1 MPIDITMP
9 RLSDT
14 MEQGTIVKWHVAQ
27 GDTVESG
34 DVLADVE
41 TDKATMEMQA
51 YDDGTVASIAVS
63 EGQPVAIGTV
73 VAILAEEDED
83 PSSVSSASET
93 EAPAPAVEAPS
104 EAPEPAS
111 PPAPAAVPAPAPAAP
126 APAAPRAEAA
136 KTRAGH
142 VRISPVARRLAEEHG
157 VDISTLQGSGP
168 MGRIVKR
175 DVLTAVGATRETAA
189 SVPPS
194 AASAAA
200 TTSTPAAPARP
211 AAVVQA
217 TAVSRAANESTE
229 LASPGGFGL
238 QTRSEPLSNMR
249 QVIASRLV
257 ESKQTIPHYQ
267 VSMVFNMDP
276 MVEMRATLNEQL
288 KPHGVKLTFND
299 LVLRCCALAMY
310 TNPLMNASW
319 GGDHIDYH
327 GDVNVGVAVSLPPER
342 GGGLVVATI
351 RNADRKSLRAIS
363 EETHVLVD
371 KARTKGLT
379 VDEMGDATFTI
390 SNLGMYGV
398 DNFTAIINP
407 PNSAI
412 LALGA
417 IQQKPVVRDGQV
429 VVGHEMSVTLSNDH
443 RVVDGATAAEYLVTL
458 KDLIENPGMALV

>member
-51 YDDGTVASIAVS
+51 YDDGTITSIAVP
-63 EGQPVAIGTV
+63 EGQPVEIGTV
-73 VAILAEEDED
+73 VAVMVEEGEDAE
-83 PSSVSSASET
+83 AT
-93 EAPAPAVEAPS
+93 PAPAAAPAPS
-104 EAPEPAS
+104 EAPAATDTD
-111 PPAPAAVPAPAPAAP
+111 APAAAEDTAPEPPAAP
-126 APAAPRAEAA
+126 AAAPTSPAASHAEAP

-142 VRISPVARRLAEEHG
+142 IRISPVARRLAEEHG
-157 VDISTLQGSGP
+157 VDITTLQGSGP

-175 DVLTAVGATRETAA
+175 DVLSAVGATQETTA

-194 AASAAA
+194 AAPGAPPAPA
-200 TTSTPAAPARP
+200 TTPPAV
-211 AAVVQA
+211 VVQA
-217 TAVSRAANESTE
+217 TPVSRAAETKPTD
-229 LASPGGFGL
+229 LAVSSGFGL
-238 QTRSEPLSNMR
+238 QSHSEPLSNIR

-267 VSMVFNMDP
+267 VSMAFDMDP
-276 MVEMRATLNEQL
+276 MVEMRTTLNAQL
-288 KPHGVKLTFND
+288 KSHGVKLTFND

-379 VDEMGDATFTI
+379 VDEMSDATFTI

>member
-1 MPIDITMP
+1 
-9 RLSDT
+9 
-14 MEQGTIVKWHVAQ
+14 
-27 GDTVESG
+27 
-34 DVLADVE
+34 
-41 TDKATMEMQA
+41 MQA
-51 YDDGTVASIAVS
+51 YDDGTITNINVS

-73 VAILAEEDED
+73 VAMMVEEGED
-83 PSSVSSASET
+83 VDA
-93 EAPAPAVEAPS
+93 AAD
-104 EAPEPAS
+104 
-111 PPAPAAVPAPAPAAP
+111 APAAEPAAPVQEPPADEPTPAADPAPEVIEQPVATAPAA
-126 APAAPRAEAA
+126 R
-136 KTRAGH
+136 TRAGH

-157 VDISTLQGSGP
+157 VDVSSLQGSGP

-175 DVLTAVGATRETAA
+175 DVLAAVGAVRETAA

-194 AASAAA
+194 A
-200 TTSTPAAPARP
+200 TSTPPLAPPAPAP
-211 AAVVQA
+211 VVQA
-217 TAVSRAANESTE
+217 TPVSAAPAGDGGE
-229 LASPGGFGL
+229 LARPGGFGL
-238 QTRSEPLSNMR
+238 QSRSEPLSNMR

-257 ESKQTIPHYQ
+257 ESKQTVPHYQ
-267 VSMVFNMDP
+267 VSMVFDMDP
-276 MVEMRATLNEQL
+276 MVEMRTTLNEQL
-288 KPHGVKLTFND
+288 KSHGVKLTFND

-319 GGDHIDYH
+319 GGDRIDYH
-327 GDVNVGVAVSLPPER
+327 GDVNVGVAVSLSPER

-363 EETHVLVD
+363 EETHFLVD
-371 KARTKGLT
+371 KARNKGLT
-379 VDEMGDATFTI
+379 VDEMADATFTI

-458 KDLIENPGMALV
+458 KNLIENPGMALV

>member
-1 MPIDITMP
+1 MPIEITMP

-51 YDDGTVASIAVS
+51 YDDGTITDISVS
-63 EGQPVAIGTV
+63 EGQPVSIGTV
-73 VAILAEEDED
+73 VAMMVEEGEEVGEVAEA
-83 PSSVSSASET
+83 SS
-93 EAPAPAVEAPS
+93 
-104 EAPEPAS
+104 
-111 PPAPAAVPAPAPAAP
+111 APAAEPTPTPAPAPASASP
-126 APAAPRAEAA
+126 PAAAPAASVPSESTARAMPAA
-136 KTRAGH
+136 RTRSGQ

-157 VDISTLQGSGP
+157 VDVASLQGSGP

-175 DVLTAVGATRETAA
+175 DVLGAVGAVRETAA

-194 AASAAA
+194 AAPAPA
-200 TTSTPAAPARP
+200 PVPVAAPVVP
-211 AAVVQA
+211 ATPVSASGSNDA
-217 TAVSRAANESTE
+217 GELAVS
-229 LASPGGFGL
+229 GGFGL
-238 QTRSEPLSNMR
+238 QSRSEPLSNMR

-257 ESKQTIPHYQ
+257 ESKQTVPHYQ
-267 VSMVFNMDP
+267 VSMVFDMDP
-276 MVEMRATLNEQL
+276 MVEMRSTLNEQL

-319 GGDHIDYH
+319 GGDHIEYH

-363 EETHVLVD
+363 EETHFLVD

-458 KDLIENPGMALV
+458 KNLIENPGMALV

>member
-51 YDDGTVASIAVS
+51 YDDGTITSIAVP
-63 EGQPVAIGTV
+63 EGKPVEIGTV
-73 VAILAEEDED
+73 VAVMAEEGED
-83 PSSVSSASET
+83 TEAQAAPAADPEPVVQDAPAAE
-93 EAPAPAVEAPS
+93 EAPAAPVD
-104 EAPEPAS
+104 
-111 PPAPAAVPAPAPAAP
+111 PPAPASTPPPTPSAASS
-126 APAAPRAEAA
+126 

-157 VDISTLQGSGP
+157 VDITTLQGSGP

-175 DVLTAVGATRETAA
+175 DVLSAVGAAEETTA
-189 SVPPS
+189 SIPPS
-194 AASAAA
+194 A
-200 TTSTPAAPARP
+200 TPVAAPTPPP

-217 TAVSRAANESTE
+217 TPVSRVDAPEPTE
-229 LASPGGFGL
+229 LAVSSGFGL
-238 QTRSEPLSNMR
+238 QSRSEPVSNMR

-267 VSMVFNMDP
+267 VSMVFDMDP
-276 MVEMRATLNEQL
+276 MVEMRTTLNDQL
-288 KPHGVKLTFND
+288 KSHGVKLTFND
-299 LVLRCCALAMY
+299 LILRCCALAMY

-319 GGDHIDYH
+319 GGDHIEYH
-327 GDVNVGVAVSLPPER
+327 GDVNIGVAVSLPPER
-342 GGGLVVATI
+342 GGGLVVASI

-363 EETHVLVD
+363 QETHALVD

-379 VDEMGDATFTI
+379 VDEMSDSTFTI

-417 IQQKPVVRDGQV
+417 IQKKPVVRDGQV

>member
-51 YDDGTVASIAVS
+51 YDDGTITEISVS
-63 EGQPVAIGTV
+63 EGQPVSIGTV
-73 VAILAEEDED
+73 VATMVEEGEE
-83 PSSVSSASET
+83 VGE
-93 EAPAPAVEAPS
+93 V
-104 EAPEPAS
+104 
-111 PPAPAAVPAPAPAAP
+111 AAAPAAP
-126 APAAPRAEAA
+126 AAEPAPVAESAPAAAPASPAPASEPPARAVPAA
-136 KTRAGH
+136 RTRSGQ

-157 VDISTLQGSGP
+157 VDVASLQGSGP

-175 DVLTAVGATRETAA
+175 DVLAAVGTVRETAA

-194 AASAAA
+194 AAPVPAPA
-200 TTSTPAAPARP
+200 PVAAPVVP
-211 AAVVQA
+211 ATPVSPSGTGDAGEL
-217 TAVSRAANESTE
+217 AVS
-229 LASPGGFGL
+229 GGFGL
-238 QTRSEPLSNMR
+238 QSRSEPLSNMR

-257 ESKQTIPHYQ
+257 ESKQTVPHYQ
-267 VSMVFNMDP
+267 VSMVFDMDP
-276 MVEMRATLNEQL
+276 MVEMRSTLNEQL

-319 GGDHIDYH
+319 GGDHIEYH

-363 EETHVLVD
+363 EETHFLVD

-458 KDLIENPGMALV
+458 KNLIENPGMALV